1 MMKAHKK
8 GNPLSDFIN
17 IYSPIAELLFLLY
30 YTYVSIL
37 FYMRGENQ

>member
-30 YTYVSIL
+30 YTYVPIL
-37 FYMRGENQ
+37 FYTRGENQ